1 MPETEGA
8 IPDRVVHRVAE
19 TQGRDP
25 LELPILEDVIDPDAL
40 ETVIEEMPTGEVSFT
55 YAGQEVTI
63 TSDGEITLEDST
75 VSTSPHL
82 IQVDDSEPS
91 KGYQSSSLSE

>member
-1 MPETEGA
+1 MPETDGA
-8 IPDRVVHRVAE
+8 IPDRVIHRVAE

-40 ETVIEEMPTGEVSFT
+40 ERVIDEMPAGEVSFT

-63 TSDGEITLEDST
+63 TSDGEITLEE
-75 VSTSPHL
+75 SPVNAP
-82 IQVDDSEPS
+82 II
-91 KGYQSSSLSE
+91 

>member
-25 LELPILEDVIDPDAL
+25 LELPVIDDAINPDAL
-40 ETVIEEMPTGEVSFT
+40 EKVINEMTAGEVSFA

-63 TSDGEITLEDST
+63 TSDGEITLEESA
-75 VSTSPHL
+75 VSTPL
-82 IQVDDSEPS
+82 I
-91 KGYQSSSLSE
+91 